1 MKVKEHLEELKK
13 ELFYLFIPLVVSFI
27 FFFILSKKMILF
39 LLNYYEIPLRN
50 VVSLTPLESIQT
62 SLSIAGTLTLL
73 FIIPLT
79 LNGMFRFSKE
89 VIGEK
94 IYKKSKGL
102 ILKSYLLGIF
112 GLFMGV
118 FVFSKLIL
126 NNLLTSY
133 TITNAS
139 WSILSVFS
147 LIIKL
152 GIAMAIGVQL
162 ILIIPSLINIGL
174 VKKDSMKSLRPI
186 VLVMVLIISA
196 IVTPPDVISMFLMS
210 LPIYVSYEAGML
222 LSKLQEVKQI

>member
-1 MKVKEHLEELKK
+1 
-13 ELFYLFIPLVVSFI
+13 
-27 FFFILSKKMILF
+27 
-39 LLNYYEIPLRN
+39 
-50 VVSLTPLESIQT
+50 
-62 SLSIAGTLTLL
+62 
-73 FIIPLT
+73 
-79 LNGMFRFSKE
+79 MFRFSKE

-222 LSKLQEVKQI
+222 LSKLQEVKPI